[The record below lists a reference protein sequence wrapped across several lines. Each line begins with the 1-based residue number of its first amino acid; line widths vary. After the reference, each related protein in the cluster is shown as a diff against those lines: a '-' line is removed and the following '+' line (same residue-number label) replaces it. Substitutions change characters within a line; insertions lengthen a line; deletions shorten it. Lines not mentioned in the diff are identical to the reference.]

1 MMYVFLMLYGLL
13 TGGLT
18 GWFMY
23 NACAGT
29 KGDRLWTAILCGVLV
44 WELFALFVQLVV
56 DFLENI

>member
-1 MMYVFLMLYGLL
+1 MMYIFLMLYGLL

-29 KGDRLWTAILCGVLV
+29 KRDRLWTAILWGVGMGTICIIC
-44 WELFALFVQLVV
+44 AIS
-56 DFLENI
+56 D